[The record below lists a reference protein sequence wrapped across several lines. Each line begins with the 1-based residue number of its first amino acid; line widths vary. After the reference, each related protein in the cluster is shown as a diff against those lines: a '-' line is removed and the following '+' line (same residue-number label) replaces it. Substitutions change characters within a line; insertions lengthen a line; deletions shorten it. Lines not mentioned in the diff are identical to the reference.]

1 MHTYVTYLRTYI
13 SFIHACIHTYVC
25 ITSIAHTCTCIM
37 HTATCLHVC
46 IFILQA
52 FRDTSCPPTPPRPF
66 ALLGHC
72 LPPPGRFEL
81 GPPNLPQPVHRHGSM
96 TNNLP
101 LLRFGL
107 QTIIRG
113 VGKSFLCISSIRL
126 GFGVGPI
133 LTLATSRKD
142 PTPRCLEL
150 AQISVLAESPQGHPN
165 PPRSRCLAQGE

>member
-1 MHTYVTYLRTYI
+1 MYMYNAYSYMFTCVYIHSPSFPRHFLSSDASSSVRVAWPLSSTPRSLRTWPTKPAA
-13 SFIHACIHTYVC
+13 AC
-25 ITSIAHTCTCIM
+25 
-37 HTATCLHVC
+37 
-46 IFILQA
+46 
-52 FRDTSCPPTPPRPF
+52 P
-66 ALLGHC
+66 
-72 LPPPGRFEL
+72 
-81 GPPNLPQPVHRHGSM
+81 HRHGSM